1 MSAEL
6 EKELA
11 QVMRWRLGGAHA
23 DVVRFFRGRSEAE
36 RRALAPF
43 VARCH
48 REAVRRARRG
58 GEREYSDWDTSLALV
73 ATSTL
78 SELEK
83 KLRALDVNHDACRV
97 LMHRNPP
104 WLAEAF
110 DLFLRR
116 AHAWSIAD
124 IVYCMGELVASG
136 RIPEPANERYAIG
149 VAYVCC
155 GYQNYLDVGVY
166 ARSRHD
172 KGWPI
177 VEEIRRNIDSVEA
190 AIWRQFEVEGDD
202 DVSLSIC
209 QTLTER
215 ENGGWAGALRTA
227 ANEGLLDRQ
236 RLLDASL
243 EALARGFAPHRA
255 RWHYRFHELMEPTP
269 LERVARAGLYFD
281 LLASPVG
288 PIASF
293 AIAALTIVGKR
304 RLLEPE
310 RVVDRVEPALFSSTG
325 ATVKSGMR
333 LLANAVDMRPDM
345 ASRAL
350 RLFAVVLE
358 HKSTELQ
365 ETAFDHIEKLADAID
380 DEGRA
385 AIEERL
391 HIMSPAL
398 KSRADALLYRGHAPA
413 RTAAPRDS
421 GDDLAQLRAR
431 AETLPP
437 DLRRLAGVDAAIAAM
452 ESHAF
457 DIAAAP
463 FNGMDIP
470 RLDPSARHVPIP
482 INCFEAFIDEAL
494 VAVEH
499 PDDIERVERVLAAA
513 LRFSA
518 NRPANAERLLSPL
531 GKALARRRSSRSNR
545 PEWGTPLGA
554 LRIVLTACLGE
565 ETHGFVHT
573 QDPSRAMWL
582 RAHAAAEFIRKGE
595 SATQLSEPTH
605 RGFWIDPVVAV
616 ERSLAAQ
623 APGAPSALGVADKI
637 LTLMRLAPDRLEEA
651 RRAAGEIGDEW
662 GVALRHALGGAEEGV
677 RIDEALASAARGAR
691 VKLTDGARG
700 SCVSLSGVPG
710 AEQFADVA
718 AIQAVSPWAGH
729 EPRREGQSLTSRDL
743 VQPDRVWP
751 LEEFSDGFLHGNWAR
766 ALWPQHPDLVFVAGT
781 RGKCFDSEPG
791 VCAIPEGV
799 SLLLD
804 PDVPSSPD
812 ALRLLA
818 LAIDGAHK
826 PTARAGVDALIA
838 MIEDGRLDGES
849 LGQVM
854 HHFLGRSYV
863 VAKRWAPHLRDVADS
878 SPVAAF
884 VVRRALERALA
895 APAPEQPVREIFS
908 WIDLLRELCARTG
921 APVSDPRTRRGLE
934 QHGGH
939 GKAAK
944 SARALLAFSPGK
956 EPPLPFHVA
965 LEHALERRIARA
977 ERWLGWRRGSM

>member
-1 MSAEL
+1 MSGEL

-11 QVMRWRLGGAHA
+11 QVMRWRLGGVS
-23 DVVRFFRGRSEAE
+23 DGVVRFLRGLSEAE

-48 REAVRRARRG
+48 REASRRDRLG
-58 GEREYSDWDTSLALV
+58 GEREYSDWDTSLAMV
-73 ATSTL
+73 ATATL

-83 KLRALDVNHDACRV
+83 LRSLRVCHYACRV

-104 WLAEAF
+104 WLAEAL

-116 AHAWSIAD
+116 AHEWSIAD

-136 RIPEPANERYAIG
+136 RVPEPTNERYAIG

-155 GYQNYLDVGVY
+155 GYQDYLDVGVY
-166 ARSRHD
+166 ARSRYD
-172 KGWPI
+172 KSWPI
-177 VEEIRRNIDSVEA
+177 VEEIRRNIDSVES

-215 ENGGWAGALRTA
+215 EHGGWAGALKAA

-243 EALARGFAPHRA
+243 EALARGFAPQRA

-365 ETAFDHIEKLADAID
+365 ETAFGHIEKLAGAID

-398 KSRADALLYRGHAPA
+398 KSRADALLSRSHAPA

-421 GDDLAQLRAR
+421 RDELAQWRAR
-431 AETLPP
+431 AEALPP
-437 DLRRLAGVDAAIAAM
+437 DMRRLAGVDAAITAM
-452 ESHAF
+452 ESRAL

-470 RLDPSARHVPIP
+470 RLDPSARHVP

-513 LRFSA
+513 LRFSV

-531 GKALARRRSSRSNR
+531 GKALARRRSILSNR

-565 ETHGFVHT
+565 ETHGFVHK

-595 SATQLSEPTH
+595 RATQLSEPTH

-623 APGAPSALGVADKI
+623 APGAPHALGVADKT
-637 LTLMRLAPDRLEEA
+637 LTLLRLAPDRREEA
-651 RRAAGEIGDEW
+651 LRAAGEIGDEW
-662 GVALRHALGGAEEGV
+662 GVALRHALGGAEEDV

-700 SCVSLSGVPG
+700 SCASLSGVPG
-710 AEQFADVA
+710 AGQFADVA
-718 AIQAVSPWAGH
+718 ASGAVSPWAGH
-729 EPRREGQSLTSRDL
+729 ESWPEGQSLASRAL
-743 VQPDRVWP
+743 VDPDRVWP
-751 LEEFSDGFLHGNWAR
+751 LGEFSDAFLLGNWAR

-781 RGKCFDSEPG
+781 RGKCFNSEPG
-791 VCAIPEGV
+791 VCAIPEGL

-804 PDVPSSPD
+804 SDVPSSPD
-812 ALRLLA
+812 ALLLLA
-818 LAIDGAHK
+818 LALGGEHK
-826 PTARAGVDALIA
+826 PTAHAGVDALIA

-849 LGQVM
+849 LGAVM
-854 HHFLGRSYV
+854 HHFLALPHI
-863 VAKRWAPHLRDVADS
+863 VAKRWAPHLRDIADS

-895 APAPEQPVREIFS
+895 APAPEPSVREIFS

-921 APVSDPRTRRGLE
+921 VPVSDPQTRRGLE
-934 QHGGH
+934 QHGGS

-944 SARALLAFSPGK
+944 AARTLLAFSPGK
-956 EPPLPFHVA
+956 ELPLPFHVA
-965 LEHALERRIARA
+965 LEYALERRIARA
-977 ERWLGWRRGSM
+977 ERWLGRRRGSM